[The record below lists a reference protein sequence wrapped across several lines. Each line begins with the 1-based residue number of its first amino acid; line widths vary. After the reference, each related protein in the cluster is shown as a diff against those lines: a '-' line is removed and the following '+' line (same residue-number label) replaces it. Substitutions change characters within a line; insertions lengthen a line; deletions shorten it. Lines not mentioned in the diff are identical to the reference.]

1 MRSKSVALI
10 VFLVLVM
17 IALSWLLAMFVTWLA
32 FILLGFEWTLA
43 KGTGIWL
50 LTMLCQGNGVK
61 LKFKERAY

>member
-1 MRSKSVALI
+1 MQSKNIAFI
-10 VFLVLVM
+10 VFLVLVI
-17 IALSWLLAMFVTWLA
+17 IALSWLLAMFVTWAA

-50 LTMLCQGNGVK
+50 LTMLFQDNGVK